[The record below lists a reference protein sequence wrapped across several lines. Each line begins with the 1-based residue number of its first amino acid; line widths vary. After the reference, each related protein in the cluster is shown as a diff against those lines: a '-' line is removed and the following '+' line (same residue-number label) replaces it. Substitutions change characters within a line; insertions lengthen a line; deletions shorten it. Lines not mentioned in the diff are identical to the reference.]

1 MGARQSKRSV
11 DITTTPKKEGI
22 PSEGAVVGDAATP
35 GDGKLERIEESDA
48 KPTTNGIA
56 YRTDVTEDK
65 DKDKDEATEKDKEKQ
80 ESEEVKSEDTKQE
93 SSGEPSA
100 EGAEVTTPTEGNPA
114 SPNTVASP
122 DSKEPKKKDK
132 MRKKWSLR
140 SISFSK
146 KDKSKPTREETPKNG
161 DVTKEEPLAE
171 GGEDGEH
178 AASSSAEDKSAVS
191 SPSENETS
199 STPLTSA
206 VEATEESGAASATT
220 TTTTTTTTASTA
232 AAATTPET
240 AAPTTATTTPPATSP
255 VAEEKKEEPTPSAPT
270 PVPLEDKKEEVEK
283 VEAEKKVVEVSPD
296 GGQSL
301 ADSIKVSVF
310 RVQPVDTPSIIE
322 RKTSEDLPS
331 QLPSSPPPT
340 PIEPSP
346 LQQAQQAAATAVTVT
361 ALAKALELP
370 VEPVVD
376 KDVTT
381 EVNSTLPTI
390 LHQDPLEDVPELSL
404 SARVSNND
412 PLEQSSPILSNL
424 ESTTIEKII
433 IPVDVDSALLLTKDE
448 PVGIVNKTDETVP
461 ILTEPDKTNFHS
473 KLETVKT
480 DSKMLENEA
489 TNVEDISKCTSDN
502 IIEDIKTTEKLE
514 TNVTKVETTQ
524 ENVEIVSKPEK
535 VPDEQAPD
543 EQANKFIE
551 DAKEVIIET
560 PSCKE
565 DIIKEDN
572 KIIILEDVEDDSNP
586 SNVISNPE
594 GTCNEHIIV
603 EAKPAVV
610 IPCEE
615 VEEEVAEI
623 IEEMVAEVKTTDS
636 VEVIEPNEE
645 KIEAEPILS
654 DTTLPVKD
662 LLVEEMN
669 KLDVS
674 SIPEDVDVELVD
686 QSITEKI
693 TVVEKLADEEKNIIE
708 IAEVNSCSVSLPIS
722 ETKEF
727 LDELIPEQPHLLPPP
742 PPPPSS
748 LTSTT
753 ITEVASNEQLSEV
766 QANES
771 LKDLTNANELF
782 LSSQKDTIVTTN
794 VPTERQSPSHTTIT
808 RITTPPPSPP
818 SSSPTPPPP
827 PSSSSISTKE
837 EDTSCRLQ
845 SESSEFP
852 LPPPNELTTKSPPSS
867 PRCNVSQTSSNIT
880 EIVQSSITSPSP
892 SPSNRSSTSIVSST
906 TTATNDCSQ
915 TLLHDD
921 QTDRDLKTE
930 SVSQSLNSYNDSEV
944 ELKERL
950 AQSLAETENQKET
963 LSCRSLN
970 DDVSTAFQENHQ
982 STPEIENP
990 VVEKTTVTNEVG
1002 TTESNVE
1009 EAPKVAP
1016 PAIPIE
1022 VPASPPSAPA
1032 ITEDVASVT
1041 KAIEEIDI
1049 SDKAVAAAVNEAIEC
1064 NTNEIIADAHHQ
1076 NNMNE

>member
-1 MGARQSKRSV
+1 MDSVLKLGRSVSSGVYKAAGALSRGARFFLAAV
-11 DITTTPKKEGI
+11 PFWGI
-22 PSEGAVVGDAATP
+22 S
-35 GDGKLERIEESDA
+35 
-48 KPTTNGIA
+48 
-56 YRTDVTEDK
+56 
-65 DKDKDEATEKDKEKQ
+65 
-80 ESEEVKSEDTKQE
+80 
-93 SSGEPSA
+93 
-100 EGAEVTTPTEGNPA
+100 NP
-114 SPNTVASP
+114 
-122 DSKEPKKKDK
+122 
-132 MRKKWSLR
+132 
-140 SISFSK
+140 
-146 KDKSKPTREETPKNG
+146 
-161 DVTKEEPLAE
+161 
-171 GGEDGEH
+171 GGEDGDH
-178 AASSSAEDKSAVS
+178 AANSSAEDKSAVS

-199 STPLTSA
+199 STPLSSA
-206 VEATEESGAASATT
+206 VEAKEESGAASATT
-220 TTTTTTTTASTA
+220 TTTTTTTTAPA
-232 AAATTPET
+232 AVVATTPET
-240 AAPTTATTTPPATSP
+240 AAPTATTTPPATSP

-296 GGQSL
+296 GARSL
-301 ADSIKVSVF
+301 ADSIKVSIF
-310 RVQPVDTPSIIE
+310 QVQPVDTPSIIE

-381 EVNSTLPTI
+381 EVSSTLPTI
-390 LHQDPLEDVPELSL
+390 LHQDPLEDAPESSL
-404 SARVSNND
+404 STRVSNND

-424 ESTTIEKII
+424 ESTTIENII

-480 DSKMLENEA
+480 DSKMLGNEA
-489 TNVEDISKCTSDN
+489 TNVEDIPKSSKSISDN
-502 IIEDIKTTEKLE
+502 IIEDIKTTEELE
-514 TNVTKVETTQ
+514 TDVTKVEETQ

-535 VPDEQAPD
+535 VPDEQAD
-543 EQANKFIE
+543 KFIE
-551 DAKEVIIET
+551 DAKEVTIEI
-560 PSCKE
+560 PCE

-572 KIIILEDVEDDSNP
+572 EIIILEDVEDPNP
-586 SNVISNPE
+586 SNVVSNPE
-594 GTCNEHIIV
+594 ETSNEHIIV

-615 VEEEVAEI
+615 VEEEVEI
-623 IEEMVAEVKTTDS
+623 IEEEVVAEVKTTDS
-636 VEVIEPNEE
+636 VEVIPNEE

-662 LLVEEMN
+662 VFVEEMN

-674 SIPEDVDVELVD
+674 SSIDVGIELID
-686 QSITEKI
+686 QFITETI
-693 TVVEKLADEEKNIIE
+693 TVVEKLADEKKDIIE
-708 IAEVNSCSVSLPIS
+708 IAEVKSSVSLPIS
-722 ETKEF
+722 KTKES
-727 LDELIPEQPHLLPPP
+727 LDELIPEQSHLLPPP

-753 ITEVASNEQLSEV
+753 TTEVASNEQLSKV

-771 LKDLTNANELF
+771 LEDLTNANEL
-782 LSSQKDTIVTTN
+782 SSSLQKDTIVTTN

-808 RITTPPPSPP
+808 RITTPPPS
-818 SSSPTPPPP
+818 SSPPPPPPP
-827 PSSSSISTKE
+827 PSSIKE

-867 PRCNVSQTSSNIT
+867 PRCNVSQTSSNLT
-880 EIVQSSITSPSP
+880 EIDQTSIASPI
-892 SPSNRSSTSIVSST
+892 PSNRSSTSIVSST
-906 TTATNDCSQ
+906 TTATKDCSQ

-982 STPEIENP
+982 STPEVENP

-1009 EAPKVAP
+1009 EAPKMAP

>member
-65 DKDKDEATEKDKEKQ
+65 DKDKDEATEKDKEK

-171 GGEDGEH
+171 GGEDGDH
-178 AASSSAEDKSAVS
+178 AANSSAEDKSAVS

-199 STPLTSA
+199 STPLSSA
-206 VEATEESGAASATT
+206 VEAKEESGAASATT
-220 TTTTTTTTASTA
+220 TTTTTTTTVPA
-232 AAATTPET
+232 AAVATTPET
-240 AAPTTATTTPPATSP
+240 AAPTATTTPPATSP

-296 GGQSL
+296 GGRSL

-390 LHQDPLEDVPELSL
+390 LHQDPLEDAPESSL
-404 SARVSNND
+404 STRVSNND
-412 PLEQSSPILSNL
+412 PLERSSPILSNL
-424 ESTTIEKII
+424 ESTTIENII

-461 ILTEPDKTNFHS
+461 VLTEPDKTNFRS

-480 DSKMLENEA
+480 DSKMLGNEA
-489 TNVEDISKCTSDN
+489 TNVEDIPKSSKSISDN
-502 IIEDIKTTEKLE
+502 IIEDIETTEELE
-514 TNVTKVETTQ
+514 TDVTKVEETQ
-524 ENVEIVSKPEK
+524 ENVEIVSRAEK
-535 VPDEQAPD
+535 VPDEQAD
-543 EQANKFIE
+543 KFIE
-551 DAKEVIIET
+551 VVKEVIIET
-560 PSCKE
+560 PSCE
-565 DIIKEDN
+565 DVIKEDHE
-572 KIIILEDVEDDSNP
+572 IIILEDVEDPDP
-586 SNVISNPE
+586 SSVVSNPE
-594 GTCNEHIIV
+594 GACNEHIIV

-615 VEEEVAEI
+615 VEEEEEEVDI
-623 IEEMVAEVKTTDS
+623 IEEVAEVKTTDS
-636 VEVIEPNEE
+636 VEVIPKEE

-654 DTTLPVKD
+654 DTSLPVKD
-662 LLVEEMN
+662 VLVEEMN
-669 KLDVS
+669 ELDVS
-674 SIPEDVDVELVD
+674 SSIDVSIELID
-686 QSITEKI
+686 HFITDTI
-693 TVVEKLADEEKNIIE
+693 TVVEKLAGGGKDIIE
-708 IAEVNSCSVSLPIS
+708 IAEVESSVSLPIS
-722 ETKEF
+722 ETKES
-727 LDELIPEQPHLLPPP
+727 LDELIPEQAHLLPPP

-753 ITEVASNEQLSEV
+753 ITEVASNEQLSKV

-771 LKDLTNANELF
+771 LEDLTNANELSS
-782 LSSQKDTIVTTN
+782 SSQKDTIVTTN
-794 VPTERQSPSHTTIT
+794 VPTERQSPSHTTVT
-808 RITTPPPSPP
+808 RITTPPPSSSPPPPLPP
-818 SSSPTPPPP
+818 SS
-827 PSSSSISTKE
+827 IKE

-852 LPPPNELTTKSPPSS
+852 LPPPNEITTKSPPSS
-867 PRCNVSQTSSNIT
+867 PRCNVSQTSSNLT
-880 EIVQSSITSPSP
+880 EIDQTSIASPN
-892 SPSNRSSTSIVSST
+892 PSNRSSTSIVSST

-982 STPEIENP
+982 STPEVENP